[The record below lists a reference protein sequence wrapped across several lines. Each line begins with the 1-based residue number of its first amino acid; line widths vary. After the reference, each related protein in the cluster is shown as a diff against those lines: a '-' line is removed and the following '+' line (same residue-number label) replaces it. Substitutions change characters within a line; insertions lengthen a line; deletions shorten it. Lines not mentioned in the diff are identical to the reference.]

1 MLFMWRLAWY
11 AINSMTAK
19 KQTHFRRGGQRTEGL
34 GTNQIWDD
42 SDQMTRHY
50 RMLCSVASS

>member
-1 MLFMWRLAWY
+1 MWRLAWY

-34 GTNQIWDD
+34 GTNQI
-42 SDQMTRHY
+42 
-50 RMLCSVASS
+50 